1 MDNGSKKLKKMDDAT
16 SIASLPQEIILKILT
31 TLPPKSAVSFRCTSK
46 FFHSFIPQPHF
57 AFRILFWVSSTNLCT
72 VGYTTEET
80 HGRLQPS
87 SLQCSADELQRFKR
101 LRLGGSSFADGKL
114 CLFSRGGEITILDL
128 STRQYI
134 SLPGPEPGC
143 RDRWTKMNTGA
154 ALGFDPVSKRYKVL
168 KSELYGNITH
178 QYRQGM
184 LRVLTLGVDESWRVV
199 TTEESFIPAKPY
211 ASVQIDGFIYLIH
224 FKINCRNE
232 QEIIVFDIE
241 TEKLIRVISFP
252 YIFQHSRVSPMTYL
266 SSWVKLNGRLAYI
279 YVDVKESTRI
289 FVCTLGLEWDKH
301 EVPLTL
307 EEAKIISQAESMSF
321 TANSIGEIVFL
332 IRAGSMP
339 PTILIYACGTQLW
352 RKFEITGYSP
362 FENLR
367 RMIVHVIEEKVY
379 FSE

>member
-1 MDNGSKKLKKMDDAT
+1 MDNASKKLKKMDDAT

-57 AFRILFWVSSTNLCT
+57 AFRILFWVSSTNLNT

-87 SLQCSADELQRFKR
+87 SLQCSADELQRFK
-101 LRLGGSSFADGKL
+101 RLGGSSFADGKL

-134 SLPGPEPGC
+134 SLPRTFVEPEPGC
-143 RDRWTKMNTGA
+143 RDRWTKMNSSA

-199 TTEESFIPAKPY
+199 TTEKSFIPRKPY
-211 ASVQIDGFIYLIH
+211 ASVQID
-224 FKINCRNE
+224 E
-232 QEIIVFDIE
+232 D
-241 TEKLIRVISFP
+241 
-252 YIFQHSRVSPMTYL
+252 
-266 SSWVKLNGRLAYI
+266 
-279 YVDVKESTRI
+279 
-289 FVCTLGLEWDKH
+289 
-301 EVPLTL
+301 
-307 EEAKIISQAESMSF
+307 
-321 TANSIGEIVFL
+321 
-332 IRAGSMP
+332 GSD
-339 PTILIYACGTQLW
+339 W
-352 RKFEITGYSP
+352 R
-362 FENLR
+362 
-367 RMIVHVIEEKVY
+367 
-379 FSE
+379 